1 MLKFNKSI
9 NTYEDFKNVINEK
22 ITKVK
27 NDGYL
32 VVDTAKIDDF
42 TKFRLLKYYK
52 GEGYIINNRLYQSFM
67 ISWFDP
73 RTKKHYK

>member
-42 TKFRLLKYYK
+42 TKFRLLK
-52 GEGYIINNRLYQSFM
+52 
-67 ISWFDP
+67 
-73 RTKKHYK
+73 